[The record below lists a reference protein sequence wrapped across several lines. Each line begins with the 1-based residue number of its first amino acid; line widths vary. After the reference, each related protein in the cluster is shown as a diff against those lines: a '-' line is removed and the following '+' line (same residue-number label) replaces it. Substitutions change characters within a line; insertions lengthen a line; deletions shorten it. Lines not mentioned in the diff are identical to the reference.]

1 MARQH
6 FRAGKGCD
14 CDNVRLII
22 GGEGCVPHMPN
33 VGQGGRLGRL
43 DKPVAAELFFQDF
56 RSGRLKGR
64 DPRVAQL
71 SPQVIAQQIGLDLI
85 ERLVQAAWL

>member
-43 DKPVAAELFFQDF
+43 DKPVAAELLFVAIWREAGFEITRVETRRVLASF
-56 RSGRLKGR
+56 VSRRRRARGRS
-64 DPRVAQL
+64 
-71 SPQVIAQQIGLDLI
+71 
-85 ERLVQAAWL
+85 